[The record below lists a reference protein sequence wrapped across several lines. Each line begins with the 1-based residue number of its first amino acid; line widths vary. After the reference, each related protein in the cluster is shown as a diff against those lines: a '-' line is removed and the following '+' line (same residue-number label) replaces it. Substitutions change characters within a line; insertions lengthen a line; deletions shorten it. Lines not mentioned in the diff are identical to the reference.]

1 MTRLLRSLTLI
12 GALGALGAARLAAQS
27 VQARLAGRIPSG
39 AVPAVD
45 SLVEV
50 ARQETLPTEPLV
62 QKALEGGAKQV
73 PAPRIVAAVQTS
85 LGQLRDARDLLVQ
98 AGDHAPPQPA
108 EVTTVAW
115 AMRRRLPAPVVER
128 LVAALPQPPRAAAL
142 HAVADLVAH
151 RFDADSATDL
161 IIDAIH
167 QGLQGERLLDVST
180 AAVHA
185 LQRGQTR
192 LEAIAIV
199 RQQLPNVPAA
209 PKPTRGAVARAR
221 RPGAPV
227 SP

>member
-1 MTRLLRSLTLI
+1 MRFGLLATL
-12 GALGALGAARLAAQS
+12 ALAPVAAPLVAQS
-27 VQARLAGRIPSG
+27 VQDRLAGRIPSA

-45 SLVEV
+45 SLVQV

-73 PAPRIVAAVQTS
+73 AAPRIVAAVQVS
-85 LGQLRDARDLLVQ
+85 LSQLRDARDLLLH

-115 AMRRRLPAPVVER
+115 ALRRRVPAAAVER
-128 LVAALPQPPRAAAL
+128 VVTALPQPPRGAAL

-151 RFDADSATDL
+151 RFDADSATGL

-180 AAVHA
+180 AAVHQ
-185 LQRGQTR
+185 LQRGHTR
-192 LEAIAIV
+192 DEAIGIV
-199 RQQLPNVPAA
+199 RQQLPNVPPA
-209 PKPTRGAVARAR
+209 PKPTRGTVARAR

>member
-1 MTRLLRSLTLI
+1 MRL
-12 GALGALGAARLAAQS
+12 RLVAPILVLLAGQLVAQS
-27 VQARLAGRIPSG
+27 VQDRLAGRIPSG

-45 SLVEV
+45 SLVQV

-73 PAPRIVAAVQTS
+73 PAPRIVAAVQAS
-85 LGQLRDARDLLVQ
+85 LGQLRDARDLLVH
-98 AGDHAPPQPA
+98 AGDQPPPQPA

-115 AMRRRLPAPVVER
+115 ALRRRLPAPVVER
-128 LVAALPQPPRAAAL
+128 VVAALPQPPRAAAL

-167 QGLQGERLLDVST
+167 QGVKGERLLDVST
-180 AAVHA
+180 AAVHE
-185 LQRGQTR
+185 LQRGRTR
-192 LEAIAIV
+192 GEAIGIV
-199 RQQLPNVPAA
+199 QRQLPNVPAA
-209 PKPTRGAVARAR
+209 PKPARGTVVRAR